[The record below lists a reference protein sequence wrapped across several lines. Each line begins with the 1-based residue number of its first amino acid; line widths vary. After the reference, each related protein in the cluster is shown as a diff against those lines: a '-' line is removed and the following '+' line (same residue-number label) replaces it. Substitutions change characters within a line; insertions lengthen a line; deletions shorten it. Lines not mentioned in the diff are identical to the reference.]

1 MPNNFDEPAH
11 RLLAEVVRRE
21 PWASAIGHWQE
32 RYFVQT
38 ADWYVDALH
47 RLGYVDI
54 DVWETIYQHI
64 LQGLDAVLEWMKGT
78 ALRPVF
84 SRLASERHAEFL
96 AEYRDR
102 LREAY
107 SERAYGTLFSFRR
120 LFFVARKR

>member
-1 MPNNFDEPAH
+1 
-11 RLLAEVVRRE
+11 LAEVVRRE